1 MNDTYLKHH
10 GIKGMKW
17 GIRRYQNKD
26 GTLTA
31 AGKRKY
37 GIVGKD
43 PTPDRLK
50 NVMKKDGYR
59 DSTPERLKNQTRSLT
74 AADKKK
80 LAYAGLGIA
89 TVTAAAYAV
98 HKNPEKIGRALSTL
112 KGVKVKD
119 VSNAAI
125 NKGKQAVDVMCKS
138 AKEGVKEGLKDAPKK
153 ATKAV
158 TTGVVLNATKRVLD
172 SAVGTEESARIFQAN
187 DNKKIG
193 KFWKVSPD
201 DKDDD

>member
-31 AGKRKY
+31 AGKRRY
-37 GIVGKD
+37 SIIGKD

-50 NVMKKDGYR
+50 NVMKKDGYN
-59 DSTPERLKNQTRSLT
+59 DPTPERLKNQTRSLT
-74 AADKKK
+74 SAQKRKIARV
-80 LAYAGLGIA
+80 GVGIA
-89 TVTAAAYAV
+89 TVAAAAYVV
-98 HKNPEKIGRALSTL
+98 HENPEKIGKAMSRF
-112 KGVKVKD
+112 KGMKIKDISDTAVNRGQKAVKTMLD
-119 VSNAAI
+119 
-125 NKGKQAVDVMCKS
+125 S

-158 TTGVVLNATKRVLD
+158 TTGIVMNTTKRVLD

-201 DKDDD
+201 DKEDD